1 MTETCDCCVGPHVST
16 PGTIFNRPGLGALA
30 WRAGTYGTFRETMQA
45 RLSAAAFPALAGF
58 KSRAADDASMALI
71 DSWAV
76 VGDVLTFYQER
87 IANEGYLR
95 TATERLS
102 VLNLARLVGYTPRPG
117 VAASVHL
124 AYLLDK
130 DAAPV
135 EIAQGAKS
143 NSIPGPGEQMQA
155 FETSEPLQARAEWN
169 TLQPR
174 LTAPLCAIPRAGDA
188 FYLKG
193 TATGLKPN
201 DPLLIGC
208 AGQDDWQFQFHF
220 IAAVEPDS
228 DKDRTRIVLRAPAV
242 TAAID
247 PPKGVPAAQAATV
260 PGAQA
265 DAGTVT
271 AGGAPVLKWYS
282 GRGDAEDCCHPIEIA
297 TASPGAIAGALGL
310 PASLAPASARQLPRD
325 IHAALA
331 AGSDALPRL
340 LASARPALADTLY
353 AAWRNVPPAAVSA
366 LEVYALRIEARPF
379 GYNAPL
385 RQSAF
390 DAASARSTFSEWST
404 ADSWNARKD
413 ASDTTVAPQS
423 EYQQPAKLFL
433 DNDYDIAPGSF
444 IVIQKQKQDQIVVT
458 RSAAIIH
465 RSLTAYGLSG
475 KTVALD
481 LPAGGAWLASP
492 EEPFATVRT
501 TRVFAGSEKLEL
513 AEAPIPDCV
522 GGGEIELGGL
532 YDGLQ
537 AGRWLI
543 VSGERCDVG
552 AVKAVDAVRDNGVVS
567 TPAVAAIPGVPGVK
581 GAELVMI
588 AGVAQRTRA
597 PTRCGPPG
605 ETVHS
610 FVTLATDLAY
620 TYRRET
626 VTIYGNVIH
635 ATHGETRQETLGAG
649 DASKALQTFDLK
661 QAPLTF
667 VSAPSVSGVESTLQ
681 VRVNDVQWRE
691 AGAVVSLGPKDRSF
705 VTRTDDDDKVSI
717 TFGDGVHG
725 ARLPTGV
732 ENVKAVYR
740 SGIGKG
746 GNVKAGQ
753 IALLN
758 TRPLGV
764 KDVVNPIRASGGA
777 DRETRDQARQN
788 TPLALLALDRLV
800 SIQDY
805 ADFSRTFAGIGKA
818 AAGRVTDGRRQLVEV
833 TIAGVDD
840 GAIEPTS
847 DLYRNLLA
855 ALHRFGDP
863 YLPIRLAVR
872 RRAALAISAN
882 VKVDPDYQWETL
894 EPKIRAALLARF
906 GFARMELGR
915 TVFASDAFAAI
926 QSLPGVVYVD
936 LDVFDKIADDGLLD
950 QFTGK
955 QAVTLERRGAICVA
969 AGEIAYLV
977 PEVPDTLIL
986 QEIKP

>member
-1 MTETCDCCVGPHVST
+1 MTQACDCCVGPHVAT
-16 PGTIFNRPGLGALA
+16 PETIFNRPGLGALA

-45 RLSAAAFPALAGF
+45 RLSSAAFPALAGF
-58 KSRAADDASMALI
+58 KSRAADDPSMALI
-71 DSWAV
+71 DAWAV

-135 EIAQGAKS
+135 EIPQGAKS
-143 NSIPGPGEQMQA
+143 NTIPGPGEQMQA
-155 FETSEPLQARAEWN
+155 FETSEPLQARAAWN
-169 TLQPR
+169 MLQPR
-174 LTAPLCAIPRAGDA
+174 LTEPAHAIPRDGDM

-193 TATGLKPN
+193 VATGLKPN

-208 AGQDDWQFQFHF
+208 AGQDNWQLHF
-220 IAAVEPDS
+220 IAAVEPDN
-228 DKDRTRIVLRAPAV
+228 DKDRTRIVLRGAPVPVPAPAAIAAA
-242 TAAID
+242 TAGTIN
-247 PPKGVPAAQAATV
+247 GVPA
-260 PGAQA
+260 P
-265 DAGTVT
+265 
-271 AGGAPVLKWYS
+271 APAS
-282 GRGDAEDCCHPIEIA
+282 HSDCCVPLRPA
-297 TASPGAIAGALGL
+297 TAPPGGIVGALAL
-310 PASLAPASARQLPRD
+310 PASLAPASARQLPRS

-331 AGSDALPRL
+331 AGADALPNL
-340 LASARPALADTLY
+340 LASAKPALADTLY
-353 AAWRNVPPAAVSA
+353 AALRNAPPTAVST
-366 LEVYALRIEARPF
+366 LEVHALRVEARPF

-390 DAASARSTFSEWST
+390 DATTGRSTLSEWST
-404 ADSWNARKD
+404 ADSWNFRNA
-413 ASDTTVAPQS
+413 ANPTTVAPES
-423 EYQQPAKLFL
+423 DYQQPSKLFL
-433 DNDYDIAPGSF
+433 DNEYNIAPDSF
-444 IVIQKQKQDQIVVT
+444 VVIEKQAASQVIVTQ
-458 RSAAIIH
+458 AAKMIH

-475 KTVALD
+475 KTVELD
-481 LPAGGAWLASP
+481 LPAKGVWLASA

-501 TRVFAGSEKLEL
+501 TRIFTGSEKLEL
-513 AEAPIPDCV
+513 AETPIPGCV
-522 GGGEIELGGL
+522 GGGEIELDGL

-543 VSGERCDVG
+543 VTGERRDVG
-552 AVKAVDAVRDNGVVS
+552 AVKAV
-567 TPAVAAIPGVPGVK
+567 AAIPAFESQIADVPSRPAVDGVQGVPGIPGVK
-581 GAELVMI
+581 AAELVMI
-588 AGVAQRTRA
+588 AGVTQRIRA
-597 PTRCGPPG
+597 ETSCGPTG

-610 FVTLATDLAY
+610 FITLATDLAY
-620 TYRRET
+620 SYRRET
-626 VTIYGNVIH
+626 VAIYGNVIH

-649 DASKALQTFDLK
+649 DASRALQTFDLK

-667 VSAPSVSGVESTLQ
+667 VSAPSVAGIASTLQ
-681 VRVNDVQWRE
+681 VRVNDVQWHE
-691 AGAVVSLGPKDRSF
+691 TGAMAPLGPKDRSF
-705 VTRTDDDDKVSI
+705 VTRTDDDDKVSLV
-717 TFGDGVHG
+717 FGDGVHG

-732 ENVKAVYR
+732 ENVKAIYR
-740 SGIGKG
+740 SGIGKE
-746 GNVKAGQ
+746 GNAKAGQ
-753 IALLN
+753 ITLLN

-800 SIQDY
+800 AVQDY

-818 AAGRVTDGRRQLVEV
+818 TARRITDGRRQLVEV
-833 TIAGVDD
+833 TIAGVEDIP
-840 GAIEPTS
+840 IETTS
-847 DLYRNLLA
+847 DLYRNLLD

-863 YLPIRLAVR
+863 YLPIRLTLR
-872 RRAALAISAN
+872 SRSALAISAN

-906 GFARMELGR
+906 AFARMALGGPA
-915 TVFASDAFAAI
+915 FLSDAFATI
-926 QSLPGVVYVD
+926 QSVPGVVYAD
-936 LDVFDKIADDGLLD
+936 LDVFDKVTDDALIG

-955 QAVTLERRGAICVA
+955 PAVTLGRNDILCA
-969 AGEIAYLV
+969 APGEIAYLV
-977 PEVPDTLIL
+977 PDVPDTLIL

>member
-1 MTETCDCCVGPHVST
+1 MSQDCDCCIGPHVFT
-16 PGTIFNRPGLGALA
+16 PGTIFNRPGLGALS
-30 WRAGTYGTFRETMQA
+30 WRAGTYGTFRQTMQA
-45 RLSAAAFPALAGF
+45 RLSGAAFPALTGLR
-58 KSRAADDASMALI
+58 SRATDDASMALI
-71 DSWAV
+71 DSWAM

-124 AYLLDK
+124 AYLLD
-130 DAAPV
+130 DGAAPA
-135 EIAQGAKS
+135 EIPQGAKS

-174 LTAPLCAIPRAGDA
+174 LTEPLCAIPRAGGD

-193 TATGLKPN
+193 IATGLKPN

-208 AGQDDWQFQFHF
+208 AWERERQLHF

-228 DKDRTRIVLRAPAV
+228 DKDRTRIVLRWVTARVAEPPIDPLVVPPPPPPGPLPGGVPTQPPASQDCCPPSRIV
-242 TAAID
+242 TAASYDI
-247 PPKGVPAAQAATV
+247 
-260 PGAQA
+260 
-265 DAGTVT
+265 
-271 AGGAPVLKWYS
+271 
-282 GRGDAEDCCHPIEIA
+282 I
-297 TASPGAIAGALGL
+297 GALGL
-310 PASLAPASARQLPRD
+310 PASLPPASARQLPRD
-325 IHAALA
+325 IHAALGA
-331 AGSDALPRL
+331 NADALPRL
-340 LASARPALADTLY
+340 LASAKPALADTLY
-353 AAWRNVPPAAVSA
+353 TALRNLPPAVFST
-366 LEVYALRIEARPF
+366 LEVHALRIEARPF

-390 DAASARSTFSEWST
+390 DATSGRSTLSEWST
-404 ADSWNARKD
+404 ADSWNFRKNPG
-413 ASDTTVAPQS
+413 DTIVAPES
-423 EYQQPAKLFL
+423 DYQQPAKLFL

-444 IVIQKQKQDQIVVT
+444 VVIQKQISGQVIVT
-458 RSAAIIH
+458 NAATIIH
-465 RSLTAYGLSG
+465 RSMTAYGLSG
-475 KTVALD
+475 KTVELD
-481 LPAGGAWLASP
+481 LLPQDAWLATA

-513 AEAPIPDCV
+513 AEVPIADCV
-522 GGGEIELGGL
+522 GGDEIELDGL

-537 AGRWLI
+537 VGRWLI
-543 VSGERCDVG
+543 VAGERCDIG
-552 AVKAVDAVRDNGVVS
+552 AAKAYSDYSAV
-567 TPAVAAIPGVPGVK
+567 PGVPGIK
-581 GAELVMI
+581 AAELVMI
-588 AGVAQRTRA
+588 AGVAQRTR
-597 PTRCGPPG
+597 PDTPCGPPG
-605 ETVHS
+605 ETVHTFIS
-610 FVTLATDLAY
+610 LAAHLAY

-626 VTIYGNVIH
+626 VTIYGNVVH

-649 DASKALQTFDLK
+649 DASKALQTFDLS

-667 VSAPSVSGVESTLQ
+667 VSAPGVSGIASTLQ
-681 VRVNDVQWRE
+681 VRVNDVQWHE
-691 AGAVVSLGPKDRSF
+691 AGSLAQLGPQSRNF
-705 VTRTDDDDKVSI
+705 ITRTDDDDKVSLV
-717 TFGDGVHG
+717 FGDGVQG

-732 ENVKAVYR
+732 ENVEAVYR
-740 SGIGKG
+740 SGIGKD

-764 KDVVNPIRASGGA
+764 KDVVNPIHASGGA

-800 SIQDY
+800 STQDY

-818 AAGRVTDGRRQLVEV
+818 AARRVTDGRRQLVEV

-840 GAIEPTS
+840 IPIEATS
-847 DLYRNLLA
+847 DLYRNLLD

-863 YLPIRLAVR
+863 YLPIRLKLR
-872 RRAALAISAN
+872 SRAALAIAAN

-894 EPKIRAALLARF
+894 EPKVRAALLARF
-906 GFARMELGR
+906 GFARMDLGR
-915 TVFASDAFAAI
+915 SVFASDAIAAI
-926 QSLPGVVYVD
+926 QCLPGVVYVD
-936 LDVFDKIADDGLLD
+936 LDVFDKITDDGLTALFAGPPAAAL
-950 QFTGK
+950 QR
-955 QAVTLERRGAICVA
+955 QGAICIA
-969 AGEIAYLV
+969 PDEIAYLV
-977 PEVPDTLIL
+977 PDVADTLIL